1 MPSVLHCPSAVSV
14 HCSAWERA
22 VSPPT
27 VTELQAMETVASCAD
42 RILRRLSPFGMG
54 KSRILHQLLPRLPT
68 GRSHDCGINS
78 NVNVCEK
85 AKHHTELF
93 WYKLYKFIFVTALAR
108 HSPQTYLQRP
118 SSWGRA
124 TAGRQD
130 VVSHVH
136 TAMRKVY
143 SLHSSSRQM

>member
-1 MPSVLHCPSAVSV
+1 MPVKQFQGAQSPENLVYFGDYSA
-14 HCSAWERA
+14 
-22 VSPPT
+22 PPT
-27 VTELQAMETVASCAD
+27 TE
-42 RILRRLSPFGMG
+42 
-54 KSRILHQLLPRLPT
+54 
-68 GRSHDCGINS
+68 RSSYNG
-78 NVNVCEK
+78 
-85 AKHHTELF
+85 
-93 WYKLYKFIFVTALAR
+93 
-108 HSPQTYLQRP
+108 PQTYLQRP

>member
-1 MPSVLHCPSAVSV
+1 MSGWDDFDAIYPAWDISSSDGSEHRTTSLGNIFGNLLQFLRPGISKIIKHIPYRHLRSVWLL
-14 HCSAWERA
+14 
-22 VSPPT
+22 T
-27 VTELQAMETVASCAD
+27 VG
-42 RILRRLSPFGMG
+42 ILKYSYTKNNNKQIVPLCFYLISIVYANFQNLLCTFG
-54 KSRILHQLLPRLPT
+54 
-68 GRSHDCGINS
+68 
-78 NVNVCEK
+78 
-85 AKHHTELF
+85 
-93 WYKLYKFIFVTALAR
+93 
-108 HSPQTYLQRP
+108 PQTYLQRP